1 MYYLIKWW
9 QITYYNVGSFRL
21 KLHSLKLDLRLSLSL
36 PLSLR
41 LLFFKVRFR
50 FCIHRNLYNSFHVF
64 LCLVAEKT
72 EENSGKRKGN
82 QEKIWI
88 LSLSCIF
95 FFSTTKQKLGL
106 HYYCISYWFF
116 LDICCFTS
124 IASWAL
130 CIYVCILEDQAII
143 WRKCRACKL

>member
-21 KLHSLKLDLRLSLSL
+21 ELHSLKLDLRLSLSL

-95 FFSTTKQKLGL
+95 FFLNNQTETWIALLLYQLLVFWIFAVLLQL
-106 HYYCISYWFF
+106 H
-116 LDICCFTS
+116 LE
-124 IASWAL
+124 L
-130 CIYVCILEDQAII
+130 YVYMCLF
-143 WRKCRACKL
+143 

>member
-72 EENSGKRKGN
+72 KENSGKRKGN

-95 FFSTTKQKLGL
+95 FFLNNQTETWIALLLYQLL
-106 HYYCISYWFF
+106 VFF
-116 LDICCFTS
+116 GYLLF
-124 IASWAL
+124 
-130 CIYVCILEDQAII
+130 YFNCILSFMYICVYFRRSGNYLTEM
-143 WRKCRACKL
+143 